1 MGAAGSAIEM
11 AAEADFAGTA
21 TEVAVST
28 MELDAAVCE
37 GAVYVIE
44 APEALEAAES
54 APHVPGLQ
62 LESDHDTP
70 LLCGSL
76 ATVAV
81 NVCVCANGRVADAGA
96 TATEVAA

>member
-44 APEALEAAES
+44 APEALEVAES
-54 APHVPGLQ
+54 SPHAPGLQ
-62 LESDHDTP
+62 LERDHDTP
-70 LLCGSL
+70 LFCGSL

-81 NVCVCANGRVADAGA
+81 KVCVCAN
-96 TATEVAA
+96 

>member
-21 TEVAVST
+21 MELAVRT
-28 MELDAAVCE
+28 MEPDLGICE
-37 GAVYVIE
+37 GAVYVM
-44 APEALEAAES
+44 AVPEALEAAES
-54 APHVPGLQ
+54 MPQAPGLQ

-81 NVCVCANGRVADAGA
+81 KLCVCAS
-96 TATEVAA
+96 